1 MNGELNPELVLR
13 KIVRGDYIYHRQ
25 EELEA
30 LQAEVNAGCGIY
42 SPEQNQQRVAL
53 QKEGE
58 HASYCL
64 SVIYA
69 GQHDYGLNLTTLDS
83 GRPAYGG
90 GQCVGM
96 TLQKSMIW
104 QKKMFTMK
112 TPYPLA
118 QSIYRMGIQECPSW
132 RLHGR
137 TNTVQQKKYGDEK
150 MSDIP
155 EEWNYKDQD
164 E

>member
-53 QKEGE
+53 QKEGGE
-58 HASYCL
+58 HVTYCL

-96 TLQKSMIW
+96 TLQEVYDMYGEENVHYENSLSAGSVYITEW
-104 QKKMFTMK
+104 
-112 TPYPLA
+112 A
-118 QSIYRMGIQECPSW
+118 YRNVHQV

-137 TNTVQQKKYGDEK
+137 TEYSSNRKNMEMKK
-150 MSDIP
+150 
-155 EEWNYKDQD
+155 
-164 E
+164 